1 MIIKPKKKRN
11 KYNKRKKNTET
22 TIQQLE
28 GRKSSNIFSNG
39 QSIILQN
46 KPVNTIIHITNQT
59 FN

>member
-1 MIIKPKKKRN
+1 MIIKPKKKIN

-39 QSIILQN
+39 QSII
-46 KPVNTIIHITNQT
+46 
-59 FN
+59 